1 MITCADITRRW
12 SEMDHT
18 NYRQLQVDGVW
29 LQDLSLQAARQME
42 DLLDA
47 GHDFI
52 RDDYKEVA
60 EITAKLLDV
69 AHAQQRAFRLPGAV
83 HHARWMSK
91 VSLMNYCEQIGHD

>member
-1 MITCADITRRW
+1 
-12 SEMDHT
+12 MDHA

-60 EITAKLLDV
+60 EITAKLLGV
-69 AHAQQRAFRLPGAV
+69 AQQRAFRRPGAV

-91 VSLMNYCEQIGHD
+91 VSCMNYCEQIGYA